1 MVYVNKI
8 ENAGIINQVI
18 NFMDY
23 VKNRKIDLDIV
34 VLIDEAERQNGPV
47 YTYLKT
53 RLDRAVYSDI
63 TRGNVYLLNL
73 NVLNKNEI
81 DLLSFLAKRY
91 IKDVKEFLTVSEEG
105 DTAVELVEKDFVNDH
120 REETN

>member
-8 ENAGIINQVI
+8 ENAGIINEVI